1 MVSSSNPFGGSTLSN
16 LSKALDGQK
25 SAMERLSS
33 GKSINKASDNAA
45 GLAVLAQLDASVVSL
60 GQAGQNISDAS
71 SALAIADGAAEQIQN
86 MTGRLQELATQA
98 ANGTLSDS
106 QRGSLQQEY
115 SALTQEIQ
123 RIGSTTQFNGMNLL
137 GGGSFTA
144 QVGTDASS
152 SSQISVSEINV
163 GDLVSNVASQNI
175 GTQAGAQAALSAVS
189 QFSDTFS
196 QARGDKIGAVQS
208 RLDAA
213 QSNVAT
219 QAIGYQQ
226 AASSIGDANIAEDT
240 AQLTKNNILAQV
252 STALIAQAG
261 NLDRDKVKAL
271 LG

>member
-1 MVSSSNPFGGSTLSN
+1 MVSSSNPFGGSTLNN

-33 GKSINKASDNAA
+33 GKSINRASDNAA
-45 GLAVLAQLDASVVSL
+45 GLAVLAQLDASFVSL
-60 GQAGQNISDAS
+60 GQASRNISDTS
-71 SALAIADGAAEQIQN
+71 SALAIADGATEQIQN

-106 QRGSLQQEY
+106 QRGALQQEY

-123 RIGSTTQFNGMNLL
+123 RIGSTTEFNGIKLL
-137 GGGSFTA
+137 DGGSFTA

-152 SSQISVSEINV
+152 SSQIGVSGINV
-163 GDLVSNVASQNI
+163 GNLVSNVASQDI

-189 QFSDTFS
+189 QFSDNLS

-208 RLDAA
+208 RLDVA
-213 QSNVAT
+213 QSNVST
-219 QAIGYQQ
+219 QAIGTQQ
-226 AASSIGDANIAEDT
+226 AASSIGDADVAEEA
-240 AQLTKNNILAQV
+240 AQMTKNKILAQV
-252 STALIAQAG
+252 STALLAQSG
-261 NLDRDKVKAL
+261 NLDRDRVKSL